1 MIIFIFLVIF
11 DIVHSKILYFF
22 YLEHNIEL
30 GDIRNCPKIINM
42 IVADKIDKELINE
55 KLLEIPYYQEMSNVF
70 DRDNATQQ
78 DNRFHTDINMADTYE
93 REFEGTSNNV
103 EGDSEI
109 TIVEKEIVIDEESNS
124 VPTTV
129 CRDAVEN
136 DRFSKSVYTFFANYE
151 LVILKIIYTNYVI
164 IN

>member
-1 MIIFIFLVIF
+1 
-11 DIVHSKILYFF
+11 
-22 YLEHNIEL
+22 
-30 GDIRNCPKIINM
+30 
-42 IVADKIDKELINE
+42 
-55 KLLEIPYYQEMSNVF
+55 MSNVF
-70 DRDNATQQ
+70 DRDNAIQQ
-78 DNRFHTDINMADTYE
+78 DNRFHTYINMADTYE
-93 REFEGTSNNV
+93 REFEGISNNV

-129 CRDAVEN
+129 CRDEVEN
-136 DRFSKSVYTFFANYE
+136 DRFSKSVCSFFANYE

>member
-1 MIIFIFLVIF
+1 
-11 DIVHSKILYFF
+11 
-22 YLEHNIEL
+22 
-30 GDIRNCPKIINM
+30 M
-42 IVADKIDKELINE
+42 IVADTIDKELINE

-70 DRDNATQQ
+70 DRDNAIQQ
-78 DNRFHTDINMADTYE
+78 DNRFHTYINMAETYE

-129 CRDAVEN
+129 CRDEVEN
-136 DRFSKSVYTFFANYE
+136 DRFSKSVYSFFANYE